1 MSVLDNIK
9 KWIKETWLIKDS
21 VEMSTLPCEIILF
34 EFNQEE
40 DLELVLENGPWWFGK
55 SRMHIKK

>member
-1 MSVLDNIK
+1 
-9 KWIKETWLIKDS
+9 
-21 VEMSTLPCEIILF
+21 MSTLPCEIILF